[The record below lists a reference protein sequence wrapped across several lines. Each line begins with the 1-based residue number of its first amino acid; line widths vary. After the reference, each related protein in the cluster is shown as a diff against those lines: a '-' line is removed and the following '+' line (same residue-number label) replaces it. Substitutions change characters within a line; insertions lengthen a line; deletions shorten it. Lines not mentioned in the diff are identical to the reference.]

1 MLYDKKL
8 ASFTEN
14 GKTTTLMALAWPIF
28 FQSLTSHFIGTG
40 NVLVVSNYSEILVT
54 VTSVTNQIV
63 NLIVTI
69 LAAVASGMAIMV
81 SVAFGASKKQ
91 EAEKQSG
98 IAAVTAFIFAVIP
111 SVFLFIFA
119 KATIS
124 AMNLTGETALLSA
137 TYLKGRAIALPI
149 TVVTGVINRYF
160 ICNGHS
166 KPVLI
171 SSVSISAFSV
181 FLSYLFFY
189 VVRLPIDDIAFLVY
203 KNIFI
208 CVLQLLVALVLMQKY
223 KLSMKLGFNF
233 HTAFRLLRLGIP
245 VAMCGI
251 TATLASTVTTGFV
264 ANMGEQMINA
274 KAYIND
280 IISYVPTFCYAVSSA
295 HSIIIG
301 RYRGRC
307 EFENISALHKQS
319 LYLGVLINGILSVLV
334 FIFHR
339 PLLSIFTSDP
349 AIIGVAKWV
358 LIIDIPLEIFR
369 AVNNMSEGSLNPCG
383 DVFVTFLASVLSCW
397 VMGVMLA
404 WVLCEALSLGLV
416 GLWVAFAMNEV
427 TKMIVYILRWRSGKW
442 KTAKV

>member
-1 MLYDKKL
+1 MYNKKVATFNEGDRTVSL
-8 ASFTEN
+8 F
-14 GKTTTLMALAWPIF
+14 ALALPIF
-28 FQSLTSHFIGTG
+28 FQSLTNRFIGTG

-63 NLIVTI
+63 NLITEI
-69 LAAVASGMAIMV
+69 LAAVASGMAIIV
-81 SVAFGASKKQ
+81 SVAFGASQKQ

-98 IAAVTAFIFAVIP
+98 IAAVTAFILAVIP
-111 SVFLFIFA
+111 SVFLFVFA
-119 KATIS
+119 DDTIS

-166 KPVLI
+166 KPILI

-208 CVLQLLVALVLMQKY
+208 CVLHLSLALVLMQKY

-233 HTAFRLLRLGIP
+233 RTAFRLLRFGIP
-245 VAMCGI
+245 VSMCGI

-264 ANMGEQMINA
+264 ASMGEQMINA

-280 IISYVPTFCYAVSSA
+280 VVSYVPTFGYAISSA

-307 EFENISALHKQS
+307 EFDNISLLHKQNVYLTMLTNGALS
-319 LYLGVLINGILSVLV
+319 LLV
-334 FIFHR
+334 FIFHT
-339 PLLSIFTSDP
+339 PLLSMFTDDP
-349 AIIGVAKWV
+349 TIISIAKWV
-358 LIIDIPLEIFR
+358 LLIDIPLEIFR
-369 AVNNMSEGSLNPCG
+369 AVNNISENSLNPCG
-383 DVFVTFLASVLSCW
+383 DVLVTFLASVLSCW
-397 VMGVMLA
+397 IMGVLLA
-404 WVLCEALSLGLV
+404 WVLCKVLGFGLI
-416 GLWVAFAMNEV
+416 GLWIAFTMNEV
-427 TKMIVYILRWRSGKW
+427 SKAVVYMLRWKSGKW
-442 KTAKV
+442 KNANV